1 MSKQIFWISS
11 FPKSGNTLLRSIL
24 VSLFFSNNGNFSLDK
39 LKNINQFEKTA
50 HVYKNKNI
58 FGDDYKNINN
68 ISVFYKY
75 LVKLQSRKLL
85 KLDHDF
91 IFFKSHSGLFEIGGN
106 PFTIQDNCRGIIYMV
121 RDPRDICIS
130 WSKHLGISID
140 KTIENMT
147 NFVASSQWEEPK
159 QKRYFEEKNRP
170 KYLLSSWDKHV
181 LSWTSLKWNLP
192 IMIIKYEDLVYKKKE
207 KILELISFFNENY
220 NFKFDNIEIKLQNIL
235 ATTEFEKL
243 KKEELETGFIES
255 ANNNFFSVGKKNQWK
270 EILNQEQVEKIEN
283 KFSMV
288 MKKFDYKLAIEF

>member
-1 MSKQIFWISS
+1 M
-11 FPKSGNTLLRSIL
+11 
-24 VSLFFSNNGNFSLDK
+24 
-39 LKNINQFEKTA
+39 
-50 HVYKNKNI
+50 YKNKNI

-159 QKRYFEEKNRP
+159 QKRYFEEK
-170 KYLLSSWDKHV
+170 
-181 LSWTSLKWNLP
+181 
-192 IMIIKYEDLVYKKKE
+192 
-207 KILELISFFNENY
+207 
-220 NFKFDNIEIKLQNIL
+220 
-235 ATTEFEKL
+235 
-243 KKEELETGFIES
+243 
-255 ANNNFFSVGKKNQWK
+255 
-270 EILNQEQVEKIEN
+270 
-283 KFSMV
+283 
-288 MKKFDYKLAIEF
+288 